1 MSQSIWKDGIGKGDG
16 GTAPEAGAG
25 GTFHMPEF
33 GRLESDRKTEVLI
46 VGGGLCGLL
55 CAYFLKQ
62 AGVGCMVVEADRI
75 CSGVSENTTAK
86 ITSQHGLIYSQLI
99 QVYGREKA
107 GMYLQA
113 NEAALGEY
121 RKLAAEIDCDFEEKD
136 AYTYSLADRKTIED
150 EVHALQSLGFP
161 AEFAEGADLSLPF
174 QTRGAVRY
182 RKQAQFHPLKFAAK
196 IAEDLDVCEYTLV
209 RDISRNAAYTDRGTI
224 TADKILSASHFPFLN
239 RRGNYFLKLYQH
251 RSYVTALQN
260 AQDMD
265 GMYADESKTGLSFR
279 NYGNLLLLG
288 GGSHRTGKKGGG
300 WKELEHAKARF
311 YPESEEICRWA
322 AQDCMSLDGAPYIG
336 PYSRHTPDFFVA
348 TGFNK
353 WGMTSS
359 MAAALLLT
367 DLVQG
372 RENEWSPVFA
382 PDRSILHPQLFVNGI
397 ESVINLLT
405 PSLRRCPHLGCALK
419 WNPSE
424 HTWDCP
430 CHGSRFSG
438 DGSLIDNP
446 AKHDAR
452 V

>member
-1 MSQSIWKDGIGKGDG
+1 MILKK
-16 GTAPEAGAG
+16 
-25 GTFHMPEF
+25 
-33 GRLESDRKTEVLI
+33 KTLI
-46 VGGGLCGLL
+46 
-55 CAYFLKQ
+55 
-62 AGVGCMVVEADRI
+62 
-75 CSGVSENTTAK
+75 
-86 ITSQHGLIYSQLI
+86 
-99 QVYGREKA
+99 
-107 GMYLQA
+107 
-113 NEAALGEY
+113 
-121 RKLAAEIDCDFEEKD
+121 
-136 AYTYSLADRKTIED
+136 
-150 EVHALQSLGFP
+150 FP

-322 AQDCMSLDGAPYIG
+322 AQDCMSLDGIPYIG
-336 PYSRHTPDFFVA
+336 AYSRNTPDFYVA
-348 TGFNK
+348 AGFNK

-359 MAAALLLT
+359 MAAALLLR
-367 DLVQG
+367 DQILE

>member
-1 MSQSIWKDGIGKGDG
+1 
-16 GTAPEAGAG
+16 
-25 GTFHMPEF
+25 MPEF

-75 CSGVSENTTAK
+75 CSGVSGNTTAK

-107 GMYLQA
+107 EMYLQA

-150 EVHALQSLGFP
+150 EVRALQSLGFP

-265 GMYADESKTGLSFR
+265 GMYADESEPGCLFATMEICCSWEEEAIVQAKRRRMEGTGTCKSAFLSR
-279 NYGNLLLLG
+279 
-288 GGSHRTGKKGGG
+288 
-300 WKELEHAKARF
+300 
-311 YPESEEICRWA
+311 SEEICRWA
-322 AQDCMSLDGAPYIG
+322 AQDCMSLDGIPYIG
-336 PYSRHTPDFFVA
+336 AYSRNTPDFYVA
-348 TGFNK
+348 AGFNK

-359 MAAALLLT
+359 MAAALLLR
-367 DLVQG
+367 DQ
-372 RENEWSPVFA
+372 
-382 PDRSILHPQLFVNGI
+382 ILGNKI
-397 ESVINLLT
+397 ESCIRTGPQHSSSAVVCQRNRIRDK
-405 PSLRRCPHLGCALK
+405 PSDAFSEALSSPGLRTEVESVGAYLGL
-419 WNPSE
+419 
-424 HTWDCP
+424 
-430 CHGSRFSG
+430 
-438 DGSLIDNP
+438 SLP
-446 AKHDAR
+446 WLPF
-452 V
+452 